1 MINLEWKE
9 LDQLEIEEKVQ
20 EVLDYSYNTWMSDKK
35 NIRYF
40 VRAFYIKWDMIAYMY
55 GMEENET
62 EDDKLKSM
70 FDFGI
75 SELRNITEVDWIM
88 GYCMLINPIFLK
100 KMIIIWNLRRKG
112 RKCFVM

>member
-40 VRAFYIKWDMIAYMY
+40 VRAFYIRWDMIAYMY

-62 EDDKLKSM
+62 EDDKLIQS
-70 FDFGI
+70 I
-75 SELRNITEVDWIM
+75 
-88 GYCMLINPIFLK
+88 LK

>member
-40 VRAFYIKWDMIAYMY
+40 VRRFILDGICWLICMKW
-55 GMEENET
+55 
-62 EDDKLKSM
+62 
-70 FDFGI
+70 
-75 SELRNITEVDWIM
+75 
-88 GYCMLINPIFLK
+88 
-100 KMIIIWNLRRKG
+100 KMMRRKAIS
-112 RKCFVM
+112 

>member
-40 VRAFYIKWDMIAYMY
+40 VRAFYIKWDMIAIC
-55 GMEENET
+55 ME
-62 EDDKLKSM
+62 
-70 FDFGI
+70 
-75 SELRNITEVDWIM
+75 W
-88 GYCMLINPIFLK
+88 K
-100 KMIIIWNLRRKG
+100 KMRRK
-112 RKCFVM
+112 MIS

>member
-1 MINLEWKE
+1 MINLEWEE
-9 LDQLEIEEKVQ
+9 LDRLEVEEKVQ

-40 VRAFYIKWDMIAYMY
+40 VRAFYIRWDMIAYMY

-75 SELRNITEVDWIM
+75 SELKNITEVEWIM
-88 GYCMLINPIFLK
+88 GYCMLINPIYFEENDNFL
-100 KMIIIWNLRRKG
+100 NLRRKG

>member
-40 VRAFYIKWDMIAYMY
+40 VRAFYIRWDM
-55 GMEENET
+55 
-62 EDDKLKSM
+62 L
-70 FDFGI
+70 
-75 SELRNITEVDWIM
+75 VDM
-88 GYCMLINPIFLK
+88 
-100 KMIIIWNLRRKG
+100 
-112 RKCFVM
+112 